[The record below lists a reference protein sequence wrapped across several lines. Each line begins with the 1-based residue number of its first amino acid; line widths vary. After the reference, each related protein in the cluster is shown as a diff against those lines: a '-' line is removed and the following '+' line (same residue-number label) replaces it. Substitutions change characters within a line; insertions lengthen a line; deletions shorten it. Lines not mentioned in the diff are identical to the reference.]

1 MIKIELEATSKG
13 TATLIYRIVTNIII
27 SFIYVPAGDVG
38 DEGVV

>member
-1 MIKIELEATSKG
+1 MIKIELDVTSKS
-13 TATLIYRIVTNIII
+13 TSNIYRIITNIII